1 MNLAD
6 IQGIVLRAYRAL
18 PHASYVLLQ
27 LTGDAAAARAWLAEF
42 VDDRRIDNAVAK
54 ESGPPGSPH
63 VRVNIALTY
72 TGLQRLAVDA
82 GTLATFPME
91 FVEGLGQPWPQV
103 DRPDHRSRMLG
114 DVGDSRPERWTWGVQ
129 DDARRV
135 DVLLLAFARD
145 PVHLEE
151 QVDAWIKRGEAAGAL
166 VPKRAKIEIG

>member
-82 GTLATFPME
+82 GALAPFPME
-91 FVEGLGQPWPQV
+91 VVEGLRQPWPPGG
-103 DRPDHRSRMLG
+103 RPHHPAPVLG
-114 DVGDSRPERWTWGVQ
+114 DGGG
-129 DDARRV
+129 RR
-135 DVLLLAFARD
+135 
-145 PVHLEE
+145 
-151 QVDAWIKRGEAAGAL
+151 
-166 VPKRAKIEIG
+166 